1 MATECIVKIIFV
13 IIVSQPHSNCLG
25 QKISLLETTVTVNIY
40 KVCLCTC
47 AGHMTVNKKKT
58 ECKQLSS

>member
-25 QKISLLETTVTVNIY
+25 QKMFVRDYSN
-40 KVCLCTC
+40 
-47 AGHMTVNKKKT
+47 
-58 ECKQLSS
+58 CKYI